1 MIPFRQR
8 VMSGNGIN
16 VIKLLI
22 QIKTQLK
29 KNNSRHS
36 NQSSLRHDKFLINW
50 KLVKTNFKTVFF
62 FIGLYQKSKCYERD
76 MTI

>member
-36 NQSSLRHDKFLINW
+36 NQSSLRQDKFLIN
-50 KLVKTNFKTVFF
+50 
-62 FIGLYQKSKCYERD
+62 
-76 MTI
+76 